1 MNQPRRTAA
10 EMYPLLELFDQRT
23 ESVAAFC
30 ASHDVSQ
37 AQLYYWRRKYQQKKA
52 SSQGDAFVEISSP
65 TMGPVAPVEVAYPSG
80 VRVRFNAQPSPAYL
94 ATLLRS

>member
-23 ESVAAFC
+23 ETVEAFC

-37 AQLYYWRRKYQQKKA
+37 AQLYYLRRKYQQQKA
-52 SSQGDAFVEISSP
+52 SSQGDAFVEITSP
-65 TMGPVAPVEVAYPSG
+65 AMGPAAPVEDIVVGLFRLGEVHLPSVG
-80 VRVRFNAQPSPAYL
+80 F
-94 ATLLRS
+94 